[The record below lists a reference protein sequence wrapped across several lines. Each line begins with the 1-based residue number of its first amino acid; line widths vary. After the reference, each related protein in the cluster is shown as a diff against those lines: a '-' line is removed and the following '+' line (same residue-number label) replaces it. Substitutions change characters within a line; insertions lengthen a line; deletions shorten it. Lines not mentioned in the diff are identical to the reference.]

1 VGRLKR
7 LLRREPDPFSTY
19 QDSGV
24 FRSVRRR
31 ERKHMRH
38 RWQWIV
44 LGVCFAIIGVSGYSI
59 WFYYHTQGKLQDP
72 ELEVPAAAEGR
83 PFNVL
88 LVGSDSRGTLT
99 EQEQHEL
106 GARAVGG
113 ERADSLIL
121 AHIDPSTNRVVMVQ
135 FPRDYYVE
143 IAGRGPDRINSA
155 LNDGRRTLVQTVEQ
169 LTGLEVNHYVQV
181 NLAGFRDLVD
191 AIGGVDVCIPEVIP
205 FDRQTGIEVTEDEVG
220 MVHFDGDRA
229 LRFVRSRKVFG
240 EGDFDRIRNQ
250 QRFLAAAVDKALSR
264 GTLLRPDRIMRMAN
278 VAGDNMRVDRG
289 TDLREL
295 AGIGSHFREFSP
307 DTYEVYTAPH
317 LGTARVGGASVVMP
331 NEPVAE
337 VLFDAIRR
345 NESPLQLT
353 RVPAIE
359 PDTVRVGV
367 YNGTFES
374 GVAGAVAESLRAA
387 TDSGNGGVDIADVAN
402 ANRFGFR
409 TTIIRYGEEAE
420 KMARLVAAAMP
431 NAELREGPTPEG
443 IDVSVIVGER
453 GMRTRQI
460 VQLIPIPIPPP
471 GEVPPECR

>member
-1 VGRLKR
+1 M
-7 LLRREPDPFSTY
+7 
-19 QDSGV
+19 

-44 LGVCFAIIGVSGYSI
+44 LGICLVIIGVSGYSI
-59 WFYYHTQGKLQDP
+59 WFYYHTQGKLIDP
-72 ELEVPAAAEGR
+72 RLPGLPVVEGR

-88 LVGSDSRGTLT
+88 LVGSDSRGTFT

-143 IAGRGPDRINSA
+143 IVGRGPDRINSA
-155 LNDGRRTLVQTVEQ
+155 LNDGRRTLVRTVEQ
-169 LTGLEVNHYVQV
+169 FTGLEINHYVQV

-191 AIGGVDVCIPEVIP
+191 VIGGVEVCIPEVIP

-220 MVHFDGDRA
+220 MIHFDGDRA

-250 QRFLAAAVDKALSR
+250 QRFLAAAINKAMSR
-264 GTLLRPDRIMRMAN
+264 TNLLRPDRILRMGN
-278 VAGDNMRVDRG
+278 VAGDNMRVDRD
-289 TDLREL
+289 TNLTEL
-295 AGIGSHFREFSP
+295 ARIGSHFREFSP

-317 LGTARVGGASVVMP
+317 LGTARVGAASVVMP

-353 RVPAIE
+353 RVPPIE

-367 YNGTFES
+367 YNGTFEQ
-374 GVAGAVAESLRAA
+374 
-387 TDSGNGGVDIADVAN
+387 IFADYM
-402 ANRFGFR
+402 
-409 TTIIRYGEEAE
+409 T
-420 KMARLVAAAMP
+420 ARDAP
-431 NAELREGPTPEG
+431 NASP
-443 IDVSVIVGER
+443 
-453 GMRTRQI
+453 
-460 VQLIPIPIPPP
+460 
-471 GEVPPECR
+471 